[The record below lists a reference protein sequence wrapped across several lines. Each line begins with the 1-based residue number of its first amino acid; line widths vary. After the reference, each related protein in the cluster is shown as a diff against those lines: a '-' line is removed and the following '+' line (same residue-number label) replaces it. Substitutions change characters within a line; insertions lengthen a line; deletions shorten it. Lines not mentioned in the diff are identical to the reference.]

1 MNFYDN
7 ISSNKRK
14 TLLLVSLFFIII
26 MLLSYTIGIYL
37 GDIYTG
43 IGLAFFALIFSII
56 LSMVNFYSGDRIILG
71 ISKAKP
77 ADEKDHARLIN
88 IVEGLSI
95 AANVPVPKIYVIDDT
110 AINAFATGRD
120 PEHASITVTTGAID
134 RLNKVELEGVVA
146 HELSH
151 IKNYDIRLMLFVVV
165 LVGVI
170 VLISDI
176 FLRNMLYRR
185 SNSNEGPKIGGLPG
199 MILILAG
206 VLLAL
211 LSPFIAEL
219 IKLAVS
225 RRREF
230 LADSNGAL
238 LTRYPKGLANAL
250 KKIRDDKDPLVDS
263 ANKATAHLYI
273 ENPLR
278 NFKGRINSMFSTHPP
293 IDERIKILDEM

>member
-1 MNFYDN
+1 MNLYDN

-14 TLLLVSLFFIII
+14 TFLLVSLFFIII
-26 MLLSYTIGIYL
+26 ISLSYVIGIYS
-37 GDIYTG
+37 GDMYTG

-56 LSMVNFYSGDRIILG
+56 LSMVNFYSGDKIILG
-71 ISKAKP
+71 ISKAKL
-77 ADEKDHARLIN
+77 ANKNDHARLIN
-88 IVEGLSI
+88 VVEGLSI

-165 LVGVI
+165 LVGII

-185 SNSNEGPKIGGLPG
+185 SNSNSGPKIGGLPG
-199 MILILAG
+199 MVFILIG

-238 LTRYPKGLANAL
+238 LTRYPKGLASAL

-293 IDERIKILDEM
+293 IDERIKLLNEM